1 MTGEIIE
8 CFNGTE
14 AKVSFFIILHH
25 KKYLFVQTVSLS
37 KIPNLET
44 LSLYVIWTKLNNEMI
59 ISDKTDLTTC
69 KVAHWRGKTFYIN
82 L

>member
-1 MTGEIIE
+1 MGEIIE
-8 CFNGTE
+8 YFNGSE
-14 AKVSFFIILHH
+14 ATISSFIILNR

-44 LSLYVIWTKLNNEMI
+44 LSIYVICTKLNNEMI

-69 KVAHWRGKTFYIN
+69 KAAHWRGTNFYIN